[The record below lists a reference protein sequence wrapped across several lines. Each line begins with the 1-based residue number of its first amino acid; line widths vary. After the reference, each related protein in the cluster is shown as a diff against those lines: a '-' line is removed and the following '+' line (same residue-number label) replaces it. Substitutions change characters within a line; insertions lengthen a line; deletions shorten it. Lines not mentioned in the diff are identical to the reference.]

1 MLNCMASA
9 STLLYSNV
17 SYVVLLEA
25 EAIQK

>member
-1 MLNCMASA
+1 MLHCMASA
-9 STLLYSNV
+9 SILLYSNV